1 VPEFYRNIQA
11 NKWGWG
17 MGAWFIGN
25 TMAQNVVAT
34 GAFEIYVNENL
45 EFSKLNSGQMPT
57 QNDLQMI
64 I

>member
-1 VPEFYRNIQA
+1 
-11 NKWGWG
+11 
-17 MGAWFIGN
+17 MGAWFLGN